1 MASPARESR
10 VRQKISNGRADPW
23 RTLRR
28 HDTRLAG
35 WFWNVASDNRRSF
48 VTRLL
53 CSLAKSA
60 RKLRPGR
67 EFYSR
72 ERERLWR
79 RRSARHPRRGRCR
92 DRKISDRPCAAWRD
106 RMELRRVYDG
116 GGCHADHTLS

>member
-1 MASPARESR
+1 MAFPARESR

-23 RTLRR
+23 RTFRR

-35 WFWNVASDNRRSF
+35 LFLKVASDNCRSL

-60 RKLRPGR
+60 RQLRPGR

-72 ERERLWR
+72 ERERLWQ
-79 RRSARHPRRGRCR
+79 RRSARHPRRSRRCR
-92 DRKISDRPCAAWRD
+92 R
-106 RMELRRVYDG
+106 
-116 GGCHADHTLS
+116 TLSIDPARLGVTGWSYGGYMTMWTVT